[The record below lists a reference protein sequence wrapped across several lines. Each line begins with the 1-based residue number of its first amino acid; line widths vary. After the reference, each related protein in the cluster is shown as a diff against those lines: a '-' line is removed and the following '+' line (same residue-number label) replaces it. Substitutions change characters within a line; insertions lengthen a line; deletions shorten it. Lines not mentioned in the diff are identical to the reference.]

1 MTWSCM
7 YVLCV
12 SVSVSVSVCVRRGV
26 VGSVVY
32 GVVLLVWYSTVWC
45 CWFSTGAWYNCSLL
59 SLSRTL
65 QGQVQVVSLVKSG
78 TFTSVVRV
86 CESRWFSPTTF

>member
-1 MTWSCM
+1 MVV
-7 YVLCV
+7 YVCV
-12 SVSVSVSVCVRRGV
+12 TVCVRCGV
-26 VGSVVY
+26 VGSVGSVRCGIVGSVQY
-32 GVVLLVWYSTVWC
+32 GVVLL
-45 CWFSTGAWYNCSLL
+45 FSTGAWYNCSLL

-86 CESRWFSPTTF
+86 

>member
-1 MTWSCM
+1 M
-7 YVLCV
+7 YVCVTVCDCVYTVLCCWFS
-12 SVSVSVSVCVRRGV
+12 SVRCGI

-32 GVVLLVWYSTVWC
+32 GVVLLVRYK
-45 CWFSTGAWYNCSLL
+45 YDCSLL

-86 CESRWFSPTTF
+86 